1 MKKLFYLLLVLLCV
15 SCNSQNNLVQRIAVV
30 DFNAGVGISQQDVDG
45 IAAIFNTYFS
55 PEGYTF
61 VERTTVKSILREQ
74 NFQKGKLTE
83 REMVKL
89 GELLNVQKLVI
100 GDVNIVD
107 GEYNLD
113 VRVVDVESGEI
124 AAKEGATWRQNDTY
138 RGLMQGV
145 ASRLARQIEP
155 SKAPVVH
162 QAQTRDSVAVI
173 LGYLK
178 VFPNELGTFPAN
190 PTTVIEQINKQAMH
204 DYDTWRLPY
213 DEELALLRA
222 NGMIDD
228 SAYMTT
234 SNSSGSGIVLLVT
247 DATETYSAKQD
258 RLNQERIQAEKQAQ
272 ALAQAQRDAE
282 ARRLRDIQEGR
293 GNNGVYE
300 VGYYYNRN
308 GKQGVVFEVSDG
320 GRHGK
325 IVSLKEAKLEWEA
338 ARQWCKDLGSGWI
351 LPTVSELK
359 SIYRNRLA
367 INDMMFQ
374 KDAEDIKTGYYW
386 SREEDG
392 SSYAWKVCMS
402 DGYTY
407 KDIKDGISKCLRTKN
422 DLISVRAVSAF

>member
-107 GEYNLD
+107 YEYNLD

-124 AAKEGATWRQNDTY
+124 AAKEGATWRQDASY
-138 RGLMQGV
+138 RGLMQGL
-145 ASRLARQIEP
+145 ASRLAKQIEP
-155 SKAPVVH
+155 KQAPKEPH
-162 QAQTRDSVAVI
+162 QPMVRDSVAVV

-178 VFPNELGTFPAN
+178 VFPNELGEFTGN
-190 PTTVIEQINKQAMH
+190 PTTVIAQVNKQAMH

-213 DEELALLRA
+213 DEELVLLRA
-222 NGMIDD
+222 NGMIDN

-247 DATETYSAKQD
+247 DATETYSEKQS
-258 RLNQERIQAEKQAQ
+258 RLAEQAQ
-272 ALAQAQRDAE
+272 AQKDAE
-282 ARRLRDIQEGR
+282 ARRLRDIPEGR
-293 GNNGVYE
+293 GNNGVYK

-325 IVSLKEAKLEWEA
+325 IVSLKETKLNWED
-338 ARQWCKDLGSGWI
+338 ARLWCKNLGSGWV
-351 LPTVSELK
+351 LPNRDELK
-359 SIYRNRLA
+359 EIYYNRKK
-367 INDMMFQ
+367 INDMMLQ
-374 KDAEDIKTGYYW
+374 KGVEDVKAAAYW
-386 SREEDG
+386 SREEYGFNGARLVYLSDG
-392 SSYAWKVCMS
+392 SGGTSSYDKF
-402 DGYTY
+402 DDYY
-407 KDIKDGISKCLRTKN
+407 
-422 DLISVRAVSAF
+422 VRAVSAF

>member
-1 MKKLFYLLLVLLCV
+1 MKKLFYLLVVLLCV

-107 GEYNLD
+107 YEYNLD

-124 AAKEGATWRQNDTY
+124 AAKEGATWRQDASY
-138 RGLMQGV
+138 RGLMQGL
-145 ASRLARQIEP
+145 ASRLAKQIEP
-155 SKAPVVH
+155 KQAPKEPH
-162 QAQTRDSVAVI
+162 QPMVRDSVAVV

-178 VFPNELGTFPAN
+178 VFPNELGEFTGN
-190 PTTVIEQINKQAMH
+190 PTTVIAQVNKQAMH

-213 DEELALLRA
+213 DEELVLLRA

-325 IVSLKEAKLEWEA
+325 IVSLKETKLNWEK
-338 ARQWCKDLGSGWI
+338 ARPWCKVLGSGWI
-351 LPTVSELK
+351 FPTRSELK
-359 SIYRNRLA
+359 SIYGNRST
-367 INDMMFQ
+367 INDMMSQ
-374 KDAEDIKTGYYW
+374 KGAEDIKEYDYW
-386 SREEDG
+386 SREEYSGNDAWYVNMRNG
-392 SSYAWKVCMS
+392 YAYNDSK
-402 DGYTY
+402 GYNY
-407 KDIKDGISKCLRTKN
+407 Y
-422 DLISVRAVSAF
+422 VRAVSTF

>member
-61 VERTTVKSILREQ
+61 VERTTVESILREQ

-107 GEYNLD
+107 YEYNLD

-124 AAKEGATWRQNDTY
+124 AAKEGATWRQEASY
-138 RGLMQGV
+138 RGLMQGL
-145 ASRLARQIEP
+145 ASRLAKQIEP
-155 SKAPVVH
+155 KQAPKEPH
-162 QAQTRDSVAVI
+162 QPMVRDSVAVV

-178 VFPNELGTFPAN
+178 VFPNELGEFTGN
-190 PTTVIEQINKQAMH
+190 PTTVIAQVNKQAMH

-213 DEELALLRA
+213 DEELVLLRA

-247 DATETYSAKQD
+247 DATETYS
-258 RLNQERIQAEKQAQ
+258 EKQNRLAEEQQRRNAAQ
-272 ALAQAQRDAE
+272 AVKQGL
-282 ARRLRDIQEGR
+282 GY
-293 GNNGVYE
+293 NGVYK

-308 GKQGVVFEVSDG
+308 GKEGVVFEVSDG

-325 IVSLKEAKLEWEA
+325 IISLSDSYCKWREAHKWCSAIGAYRLPTKEELVTIYKLKENDSF
-338 ARQWCKDLGSGWI
+338 RSG
-351 LPTVSELK
+351 LK
-359 SIYRNRLA
+359 SANAAGINWSSCYWTGDPDICINMYDGTTDDGDFRNNGFLYYA
-367 INDMMFQ
+367 
-374 KDAEDIKTGYYW
+374 GY
-386 SREEDG
+386 
-392 SSYAWKVCMS
+392 
-402 DGYTY
+402 
-407 KDIKDGISKCLRTKN
+407 
-422 DLISVRAVSAF
+422 VRAVSDF

>member
-1 MKKLFYLLLVLLCV
+1 MKKFFYLLLVLLCV

-61 VERTTVKSILREQ
+61 VERTTVKSILREH

-107 GEYNLD
+107 YEYNLD

-124 AAKEGATWRQNDTY
+124 AAKEGATWRQDASY
-138 RGLMQGV
+138 RGLMQGL
-145 ASRLARQIEP
+145 ASRLAKQIEP
-155 SKAPVVH
+155 KQAPKEPH
-162 QAQTRDSVAVI
+162 QPMVRDSVAVV

-178 VFPNELGTFPAN
+178 VFPNELGEFTGN
-190 PTTVIEQINKQAMH
+190 PTTVIAQINKQAMH

-213 DEELALLRA
+213 DEELVLLRA

-247 DATETYSAKQD
+247 DATETYS
-258 RLNQERIQAEKQAQ
+258 EKQSRLAEEQQRRNTAQ
-272 ALAQAQRDAE
+272 AVKQGL
-282 ARRLRDIQEGR
+282 
-293 GNNGVYE
+293 GNNGLYK

-308 GKQGVVFEVSDG
+308 GKEGVVFEVSDG

-325 IVSLKEAKLEWEA
+325 IVSLEQSYGTHMDAKE
-338 ARQWCKDLGSGWI
+338 WCSKIGAYR
-351 LPTVSELK
+351 LPTEKELLTIYKLKENNSFRNGLK
-359 SIYRNRLA
+359 SANATEMNWNSPYWTGEEYDSSCAWSVNMGDGDTYYNR
-367 INDMMFQ
+367 
-374 KDAEDIKTGYYW
+374 
-386 SREEDG
+386 
-392 SSYAWKVCMS
+392 
-402 DGYTY
+402 
-407 KDIKDGISKCLRTKN
+407 KN
-422 DLISVRAVSAF
+422 YNRYVRAVSAF